1 MRAAAR
7 RCWVTIRDGLGDP
20 HDTDRDATIEG
31 IRRLRQFIPLV
42 SAINL
47 GYALYFWALIAP
59 ATDATLLRYNN
70 LIGWIHVCSGIV
82 LSLAMPCVQFFH
94 KRPGQSPRLQKLLQ
108 VSLSLWALVF
118 GTSLALTDQLV
129 GSNTTNYVLAT
140 VVVGMMALLRPTL
153 ALALFVLSYAALFLL
168 LPLVQTDS
176 HMLDMARSHSFSAVL
191 ISFAA
196 SLMMWRQHVAATLLR
211 RRLAELA
218 QRDPLTGLLNRGAF
232 MQRAQAELARARR
245 YPGPTALLVADLD
258 HFKKVNDE
266 YGHPAGDAVLCDFAA
281 LLSAQLRESDIVG
294 RLGGE
299 EFIIM
304 LPNTDVDGAA
314 AVARKILL
322 GARQL
327 QIFHKGVAIPVTTSL
342 GFTVGSPGA
351 AVLTMES
358 LYLRADQALYA
369 AKAAGRNRAEQG

>member
-20 HDTDRDATIEG
+20 HDTDRDATVEG

-42 SAINL
+42 IAINL
-47 GYALYFWALIAP
+47 GYVLYFWALIAP

-82 LSLAMPCVQFFH
+82 LSLTMPCVQFFH

-118 GTSLALTDQLV
+118 GTSLALTDQLG

-168 LPLVQTDS
+168 LPLVQTDP
-176 HMLDMARSHSFSAVL
+176 HM
-191 ISFAA
+191 
-196 SLMMWRQHVAATLLR
+196 
-211 RRLAELA
+211 
-218 QRDPLTGLLNRGAF
+218 
-232 MQRAQAELARARR
+232 
-245 YPGPTALLVADLD
+245 
-258 HFKKVNDE
+258 
-266 YGHPAGDAVLCDFAA
+266 
-281 LLSAQLRESDIVG
+281 
-294 RLGGE
+294 
-299 EFIIM
+299 
-304 LPNTDVDGAA
+304 
-314 AVARKILL
+314 
-322 GARQL
+322 
-327 QIFHKGVAIPVTTSL
+327 
-342 GFTVGSPGA
+342 
-351 AVLTMES
+351 LTMES